1 MTLRQPARSLLEFLG
16 SQRGRHVDAKIVHV
30 TGYSAYGY
38 LCGKDTG
45 RPGRPRPPMNLTTI
59 GHRSG
64 RLHTVALAYFP
75 IDHGWAVVG
84 WAGGSEREPHWVR
97 NARANPAAWVRLHRR
112 TTPVVATVR
121 NMAPIMTI
129 LMPVALLSTLPVLVL
144 SYANRR
150 PTFYLTLS
158 ALVLFVITLLLTM
171 LVEVPIV
178 QQMDRW
184 TVSTLPPD
192 WRRVRDR
199 WGAFHILR
207 AVPSILGIVL
217 LLVGAIF

>member
-1 MTLRQPARSLLEFLG
+1 MTLLQPARSLLEFLG

-38 LCGKDTG
+38 LYGKDMG

-84 WAGGSEREPHWVR
+84 SAGGSEREPHWVR

-112 TTPVVATVR
+112 TTPVVATVLDGAAKR
-121 NMAPIMTI
+121 PIWDEITARV
-129 LMPVALLSTLPVLVL
+129 P
-144 SYANRR
+144 
-150 PTFYLTLS
+150 
-158 ALVLFVITLLLTM
+158 LFNAFQDGVTRDI
-171 LVEVPIV
+171 PIV
-178 QQMDRW
+178 
-184 TVSTLPPD
+184 V
-192 WRRVRDR
+192 
-199 WGAFHILR
+199 LR
-207 AVPSILGIVL
+207 PRET
-217 LLVGAIF
+217 